1 MVLLWMQTIISLASY
16 YKKMSSGV
24 LEINSYILSDDKDYR
39 CKKRTLYW
47 LEGYSY
53 EKGDKIMAIM
63 GVMNYTAGIYS
74 RSVNRQVKSSQTE
87 RTSFAD
93 KIVQKRESVVDQYK
107 RKHPKDVSHVNA
119 QVRAGKSVIA
129 KNGVENVSR
138 EDMTMEEYKAFIN
151 GLLSS
156 IPFDS
161 TRIYDKE
168 YVSISE
174 AGWEQMKN
182 DPDYEAWVLGYTAE
196 NRSVRNPFFGLPG
209 ASANICVEKFG
220 ASIEEHL
227 GQSVG
232 TSGLGGSSNKVKN
245 EKSWWEKRQEKMEEL
260 MEEQALKA
268 LKKAQAQRAFEQE
281 RYLNSRLVSQQR
293 LQSFLSGST
302 QGSEDMM
309 AFQSAAATAYEA
321 NISTFSKSIIGSREI

>member
-1 MVLLWMQTIISLASY
+1 MSNII
-16 YKKMSSGV
+16 
-24 LEINSYILSDDKDYR
+24 N
-39 CKKRTLYW
+39 T
-47 LEGYSY
+47 
-53 EKGDKIMAIM
+53 
-63 GVMNYTAGIYS
+63 NYTAGVYS
-74 RSVNRQVKSSQTE
+74 NSVNKQARYKQAETM
-87 RTSFAD
+87 SFAD
-93 KIVQKRESVVDQYK
+93 KMAEKRESAVDQYK
-107 RKHPKDVSHVNA
+107 RKHPEDASHVNA

-129 KNGVENVSR
+129 KNGAGSISR

-232 TSGLGGSSNKVKN
+232 TSGPGSSSNHVK
-245 EKSWWEKRQEKMEEL
+245 KSWWEKRQEKMEEL

-293 LQSFLSGST
+293 LQSFLSGGT
-302 QGSEDMM
+302 QGSGDMM

-321 NISTFSKSIIGSREI
+321 NISTFSKSILGSREI